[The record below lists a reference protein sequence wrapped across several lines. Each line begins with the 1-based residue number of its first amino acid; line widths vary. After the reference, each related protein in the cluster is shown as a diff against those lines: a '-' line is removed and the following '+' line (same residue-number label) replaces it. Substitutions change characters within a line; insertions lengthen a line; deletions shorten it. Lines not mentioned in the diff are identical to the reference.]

1 MAELDTGMTTEATR
15 PRPISPH
22 LQIYR
27 PMLTMV
33 MSIVHRITGAALYF
47 GMLLLAWWLVA
58 AAAGPN
64 AYASVEWFMGSLI
77 GQLVLFCYTWALL
90 HHMLGGIRHLIWDTI
105 HGLEPAEREM
115 LTLATLIG
123 SIALTLILWVVGY
136 LVMGGPR

>member
-58 AAAGPN
+58 AATGPN
-64 AYASVEWFMGSLI
+64 AYASVEWFMMR
-77 GQLVLFCYTWALL
+77 VPTA
-90 HHMLGGIRHLIWDTI
+90 DTI
-105 HGLEPAEREM
+105 SLRTAPSAIPATRGFSRASACVVAARACASAER
-115 LTLATLIG
+115 
-123 SIALTLILWVVGY
+123 
-136 LVMGGPR
+136 